1 VHARVVDRG
10 RSRRAGLCGGA
21 ASGRFPRQ
29 CAVRPSE
36 CARGGGRRR
45 DQVFVRPCRGGT
57 IADAARLELEPVDGS
72 DLQLRAMEVLDGD
85 AAKIDLSDVGGF
97 ERDAVYSAIE
107 RVRPGLEVLEVSAR
121 TDTGLP
127 PWIARL
133 HAAQAALTQ
142 TPATAG
148 AAVWDDR

>member
-1 VHARVVDRG
+1 
-10 RSRRAGLCGGA
+10 
-21 ASGRFPRQ
+21 
-29 CAVRPSE
+29 
-36 CARGGGRRR
+36 
-45 DQVFVRPCRGGT
+45 
-57 IADAARLELEPVDGS
+57 
-72 DLQLRAMEVLDGD
+72 MEVLDGD
-85 AAKIDLSDVGGF
+85 AAKIDLSDVVGF

-121 TDTGLP
+121 TDTGLA

-133 HAAQAALTQ
+133 HAAQTALTQ